1 MHEMERHLL
10 HILAILACCG
20 CWVLL
25 WHPRLP
31 WPHNWG
37 PGQATQSY
45 PDATHSPLRR
55 MALNTATN
63 GHPAAV
69 SLTLPVQGQADLPG
83 GPLLPFIS
91 RLNQL
96 RAAHCC
102 FSNLLTLVSS
112 CRQQQAVGTQACQL
126 LCDSW
131 VRGRRRWAMACC
143 SRGGSCK
150 GTGVGWPQVSRG
162 WQVTARTRDKR
173 R

>member
-25 WHPRLP
+25 WQPRLP

-45 PDATHSPLRR
+45 PDATHSPLPR

-112 CRQQQAVGTQACQL
+112 CRQRRDHAGCRPRLPHWQKEGSSLLQPCTCPSSPACQADAPPL
-126 LCDSW
+126 PLHA
-131 VRGRRRWAMACC
+131 RRWAWRLRSAA
-143 SRGGSCK
+143 G
-150 GTGVGWPQVSRG
+150 
-162 WQVTARTRDKR
+162 A
-173 R
+173 